1 VNDAQQSPKRR
12 RRATPQKTD
21 PWQVWFFRL
30 VQAVGLAVVLIEFY
44 TREQPRLIAVGTGVA
59 MMTGALG
66 LERLVQWWTR
76 R

>member
-1 VNDAQQSPKRR
+1 MTDEQQVPKRR
-12 RRATPQKTD
+12 RRTAPPQD

-30 VQAVGLAVVLIEFY
+30 VQAIGLAVVLVEFY

>member
-1 VNDAQQSPKRR
+1 VTDQTPRR
-12 RRATPQKTD
+12 RRQSAPSQD

-30 VQAVGLAVVLIEFY
+30 VQAIGLAVVLTEFY
-44 TREQPRLIAVGTGVA
+44 AREEPRPIVVGTGVA
-59 MMTGALG
+59 FITGALG

>member
-1 VNDAQQSPKRR
+1 MTDEQQVPKRR
-12 RRATPQKTD
+12 RSAQPKPD
-21 PWQVWFFRL
+21 PWQVWFFRI
-30 VQAVGLAVVLIEFY
+30 VQAVGLAVVLVEFY
-44 TREQPRLIAVGTGVA
+44 TREAPRLIAVGTGVA